1 MVGAG
6 PDVPRPSWAIRSSDL
21 FRECVGES
29 GKGTADIRYLEEEEP
44 GRGEVLTTPAGLAAA
59 AGGESGVALSMASP
73 IPAMP
78 PPSLRSDDV
87 EGREGVA

>member
-29 GKGTADIRYLEEEEP
+29 GKGTADIRYLAEEEP
-44 GRGEVLTTPAGLAAA
+44 GRGEVLTPAAGLAA

-73 IPAMP
+73 ILAMP